1 MGIIKALKLGFD
13 YQRYDD
19 DGNVVDMQ
27 RAVNDVNLDI
37 EAGEFVAVL
46 GHNGSGK
53 STLAKHMNALLI
65 PTEGTMLVDGI
76 DTARETKLWK
86 VRQKAGMVFQNHRNS
101 GRRRCGIWPGKHG
114 NSYRRYL
121 ETCG

>member
-46 GHNGSGK
+46 GHNG
-53 STLAKHMNALLI
+53 
-65 PTEGTMLVDGI
+65 
-76 DTARETKLWK
+76 
-86 VRQKAGMVFQNHRNS
+86 VFQRECCVK
-101 GRRRCGIWPGKHG
+101 RCV
-114 NSYRRYL
+114 
-121 ETCG
+121 C